1 MDSSKTPFDDPGF
14 SGKTEQAAG
23 EASSATGVFGTVS
36 TQPAQREEDDLLK
49 SLMRQSDAPAPAA
62 VQPPEA
68 APPAVTKVMP
78 AAYSSP
84 STESAGPGEFTQMLH
99 ALSTPAS
106 APRAA
111 SKQGTDLSR
120 VFKQVSFE
128 KTPTG
133 EPVKSTPA
141 PQTSS
146 SSAPGSFTQM
156 FSALSSNTVEE
167 QTVVKPTP
175 VPPQIESSPTVAAE
189 TAKAA
194 GQPRVEA
201 AGPGDFT
208 RMFQAL
214 RTDKQPVAQPP
225 MPPAAQAT
233 PAPLPSVAPVKP
245 PPAQSGAGGGS
256 FTQMFSSLSVAG
268 SPKEDPLKSMTPE
281 PRPASGFQFSS
292 SPRPPEPSAQ
302 GGFTQLLQALNQE
315 SAKPA
320 EPPLAQSPL
329 TAASPV
335 PTAAPGAAAGGFT
348 QLLKSLS
355 AEPASPPQAPPPPVV
370 PQAVAPP
377 ISSTGPGEFT
387 RVISGSALRDLQSQ
401 GAQPAAPVAAPTARP
416 VFTPPPFPPAPH
428 LPPAPPL
435 PHAGAAAP
443 PPAPH
448 FAPPAFAF
456 PPAPAPAPP
465 APAPAPPVAAPP
477 AEAGKLQKYL
487 PLILVVNIFVLL
499 VIVLILIF
507 VLGHK

>member
-14 SGKTEQAAG
+14 SGKSEQAAG

-36 TQPAQREEDDLLK
+36 PQPAQREEDDLLK
-49 SLMRQSDAPAPAA
+49 SLMRQSDASASAG
-62 VQPPEA
+62 VQPPQA
-68 APPAVTKVMP
+68 HPPAVTKVMP
-78 AAYSSP
+78 ATPTPSSP

-128 KTPTG
+128 KTSTG
-133 EPVKSTPA
+133 EPVKSTLA

-146 SSAPGSFTQM
+146 SSAPGSFTHM
-156 FSALSSNTVEE
+156 FSALSSKTVEE

-175 VPPQIESSPTVAAE
+175 APPQIESSPTVTPEA
-189 TAKAA
+189 AKAA
-194 GQPRVEA
+194 GQPGVEA

-208 RMFQAL
+208 KMFQAL
-214 RTDKQPVAQPP
+214 RTDREPVAQPP
-225 MPPAAQAT
+225 TPPVAEAT
-233 PAPLPSVAPVKP
+233 PAPLPSVAPVQP

-256 FTQMFSSLSVAG
+256 FTQMFSSLSVAS

-281 PRPASGFQFSS
+281 PLPASGFQFSS

-329 TAASPV
+329 TAPSP
-335 PTAAPGAAAGGFT
+335 APNAPPGAAGGFT

-355 AEPASPPQAPPPPVV
+355 TEPASPPQAPPPPVV

-377 ISSTGPGEFT
+377 IPSAGPGEFT

-401 GAQPAAPVAAPTARP
+401 GAQPAAPVDAATARP

-465 APAPAPPVAAPP
+465 VAAPP
-477 AEAGKLQKYL
+477 AETGKLQKYL

-507 VLGHK
+507 ALHHK